1 MIVKM
6 LYIFQDFNNKFS
18 FFKHFSIYA
27 NTNKEPAGEI
37 QYTEYYSCPYISPW
51 CKMVLEIFF

>member
-1 MIVKM
+1 M

-18 FFKHFSIYA
+18 FFKISALYA

-37 QYTEYYSCPYISPW
+37 QYTEYYSCPHISPW